1 MPWKLYVDS
10 RKRQV
15 GARRDTDTDFTV
27 SLPYPIT
34 VRGKCYIDT
43 VLVANSFYTIRA
55 GDNDR
60 IYLDELA
67 AQTKRVA
74 TLAQGQY
81 TIYQLRDAL
90 VTALNANKA
99 ITGSYRV
106 TYDTSTNRLKVDIV
120 NAAATDQF
128 RIWPEGYLKAN
139 WNAWTGTTTLSR
151 DDLKSANAQ
160 CGFYG
165 TSLLSGTNTVAVTA
179 PQAPDVQPYKQ
190 LFMRSNL
197 GGGSQQSL
205 GVNGETDIIRR
216 VVVGNTPQNGMIYDV
231 HNQSHDYI
239 TIHGSPEYSQ
249 IWFEI
254 IDIDGRVV
262 DTHGLPV
269 SFSILFEDLDD

>member
-10 RKRQV
+10 RKRQA
-15 GARRDTDTDFTV
+15 GARRDTDTDFAI

-74 TLAQGQY
+74 TIAPGQY
-81 TIYQLRDAL
+81 NVYGLRDAL
-90 VTALNANKA
+90 VTALNNSKA
-99 ITGSYRV
+99 ITGQFRC
-106 TYDTSTNRLKVDIV
+106 TYDAATNRLKVDIV
-120 NAAATDQF
+120 NPAATDEF
-128 RIWPEGYLKAN
+128 RIYPEAYLKAN
-139 WNAWTGTTTLSR
+139 WTAWSTTTSLTQ
-151 DDLKSANAQ
+151 DDLKSANAP
-160 CGFYG
+160 CGFFG
-165 TSLLSGTNTVAVTA
+165 TALLAGTNTVAVTA
-179 PQAPDVQPYKQ
+179 PQAPNVQAYSQ
-190 LFMRSNL
+190 LFIRSNL

-205 GVNGETDIIRR
+205 GANGETDIIRR
-216 VVVGNTPQNGMIYDV
+216 VIVGNVPQNGINVDI
-231 HNQSHDYI
+231 HSQSHDFI

-249 IWFEI
+249 FWFQFC
-254 IDIDGRVV
+254 DIDGKTV

-269 SFSILFEDLDD
+269 SFSILFEDIDD

>member
-10 RKRQV
+10 RKRQA
-15 GARRDTDTDFTV
+15 GARRDSNTDFAV

-34 VRGKCYIDT
+34 VRGKCYIDCF
-43 VLVANSFYTIRA
+43 LCANSFYTVRS
-55 GDNDR
+55 GDCDR
-60 IYLDELA
+60 VYIDELA

-74 TLAQGQY
+74 TIAAGQY
-81 TIYQLRDAL
+81 SVYELRDAL
-90 VTALNANKA
+90 VAALNANKG
-99 ITGSYRV
+99 ITGSYRCA
-106 TYDTSTNRLKVDIV
+106 YDTATCRLKVDIV
-120 NAAATDQF
+120 NPNAADQF
-128 RIWPEGYLKAN
+128 RIWPEDYLKAN
-139 WNAWTGTTTLSR
+139 WSTWSGTVTLSR

-160 CGFYG
+160 CGFFG
-165 TSLLSGTNTVAVTA
+165 TTLLSGTNTVAVTA

-190 LFMRSNL
+190 LFIRSNL

-231 HNQSHDYI
+231 HTQGHDYI